1 MAATVLIVA
10 NDEALTTS
18 YASFFNKK
26 EYSVLV
32 AHSGRQAVAQARAQ
46 NLDAIVL
53 DFTASRLNCK
63 GLSRKLKSVS
73 FAPLILI
80 AQPNSKVDGSIAA
93 AGVVAKP
100 VAGKKLVSRVK
111 AAIDSRP
118 PRLLSV
124 GKLSLDLEK
133 QKLTRGSKTFS
144 LTPKEFVLLRALMDH
159 PGQIVTRKALMKQ
172 VWETEYMGDTR
183 TLDVHIRWLREK
195 VEDNPSKPQRLITLR
210 GEGYKIEKD
219 EA

>member
-26 EYSVLV
+26 EYSVLI
-32 AHSGRQAVAQARAQ
+32 AHSGRQAIAQARSQ

-63 GLSRKLKSVS
+63 TICRKLKTIS

-80 AQPNSKVDGSIAA
+80 ATPNGKVDGAIGA
-93 AGVVAKP
+93 AGIIAKP
-100 VAGKKLVSRVK
+100 IVGKKLVTRVRS
-111 AAIDSRP
+111 AIDSRP
-118 PRLLSV
+118 PRSLTV
-124 GKLSLDLEK
+124 GKLALDLER
-133 QKLTRGSKTFS
+133 QKLVRGSKNFS
-144 LTPKEFVLLRALMDH
+144 LTPKEFILLRALMEH

-172 VWETEYMGDTR
+172 VWETDYMGDTR

-195 VEDNPSKPQRLITLR
+195 VEDNPSKPQRLVTLR
-210 GEGYKIEKD
+210 GEGYKIEKED
-219 EA
+219 D